1 MYKIEIKEIIKE
13 YLKNIS
19 GQDSSDEDNLFD
31 TNVLDSFGM
40 VEFLTYLENSLGFE
54 IEPEM
59 VLQKN
64 FESINAIIS
73 LLEKKEKD
81 I

>member
-19 GQDSSDEDNLFD
+19 GQESSDEDNLFD

-64 FESINAIIS
+64 FESINAILS